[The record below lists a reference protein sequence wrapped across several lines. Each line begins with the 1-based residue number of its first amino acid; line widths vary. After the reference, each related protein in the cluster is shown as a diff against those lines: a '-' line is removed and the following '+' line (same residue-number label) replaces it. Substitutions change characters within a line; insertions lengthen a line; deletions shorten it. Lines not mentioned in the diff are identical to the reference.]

1 MHICIHEIIFERL
14 VLMLNDENIRVQ
26 QKSESN
32 VKYKY

>member
-1 MHICIHEIIFERL
+1 MYTRNYIRTFAIK
-14 VLMLNDENIRVQ
+14 MLNDENIRVQ

>member
-1 MHICIHEIIFERL
+1 MYTRNYIRTFATK
-14 VLMLNDENIRVQ
+14 MLNDENIRVQ